1 MRSVGRIHLAVFL
14 MGLWFSAPVH
24 AITETYQQPYLGI
37 SDTFG
42 RWNGTINW
50 SYNPTGAP
58 TLFKDNSKVVS
69 LMQEVMA
76 EWEGVSG
83 VKFSHQGVN
92 TALKDVSTDNVVAV
106 IWGNANGAAAMAG
119 PSRSYSTGSDTT
131 LGYDPYTDGSV
142 VISDSFDWTEGSQLS
157 TAQSEALFKKIL
169 LHEVGHLIGLG
180 HSDNPVS
187 IMYANPY
194 NNIGHLMADDIA
206 AALAHYGA
214 SANPVTAAVYT
225 PPTSSKTI
233 FNSSSLFLN
242 SSGASKSVTTLTD
255 STADSDVL
263 YISLSFNGSF
273 SKTVE
278 IIVTDPSGYSIQETT
293 ASLSCA
299 ASFICS
305 SYQSIGYTDILKK
318 VTGVYHVYVV
328 ADAQQVA
335 HQTFT
340 VSTNPVWNR
349 PPSASLVMSATSGQA
364 PLTVSAT
371 VTATDPESDTV
382 SMTWH
387 IPGVGSVP
395 VTNFSGSATR
405 SMTFSTPGEYV
416 MYVAVNDNSSRYT
429 GSGQNSPASQAGD
442 GPRLV
447 LRQVITVTS
456 ASATALPL
464 DVDKS
469 GKVDATDGVLIL
481 RRLNGGSTINTGIVL
496 PSGQSNDTVVTTI
509 DGLSGTLD
517 VDKSGK
523 TDATDG
529 VLILRR
535 LNGGSTINTGIVLPS
550 GQNNDTVVATIDQL
564 SAQ

>member
-1 MRSVGRIHLAVFL
+1 MRSVDRIRLMIFL
-14 MGLWFSAPVH
+14 MGVLFSVPVY
-24 AITETYQQPYLGI
+24 AVTETYQQPYLGI
-37 SDTFG
+37 SDPFG
-42 RWNGTINW
+42 RWNGTITW

-58 TLFKDNSKVVS
+58 TLFNDSAKVVT
-69 LMQEVMA
+69 LIQGVMA

-83 VKFSHQGVN
+83 VKFSHKEVN
-92 TALKDVSTDNVVAV
+92 TALQDVSTDNVVAV
-106 IWGNANGAAAMAG
+106 TWGYANGAAAMAG
-119 PSRSYSTGSDTT
+119 PSRSYSTGSDSA
-131 LGYDPYTDGSV
+131 LGYNPYTDGSV
-142 VISDSFDWTEGSQLS
+142 VISSTFDWTQSSQLT

-187 IMYANPY
+187 LMYANPY

-206 AALAHYGA
+206 AAQGYYG
-214 SANPVTAAVYT
+214 SATNPVTAATYT
-225 PPTSSKTI
+225 PPTTSKTI
-233 FNSSSLFLN
+233 FNSSHLFLS
-242 SSGASKSVTTLTD
+242 SSGASKEVTTLTD

-263 YISLSFNGSF
+263 YINLSFNGSF

-293 ASLSCA
+293 AALSCA
-299 ASFICS
+299 ASYICS
-305 SYQSIGYTDILKK
+305 SYQSVGYTDNLKK

-340 VSTNPVWNR
+340 VNTNPVWNR
-349 PPSASLVMSATSGQA
+349 SPSATLVTSATSGRA
-364 PLTVSAT
+364 PLTISGT
-371 VTATDPESDTV
+371 VNATDTEGDTI

-387 IPGVGSVP
+387 IPGVGSV
-395 VTNFSGSATR
+395 VESGFSGSATR

-416 MYVAVNDNSSRYT
+416 VYVAVNDNSSRYT
-429 GSGQNSPASQAGD
+429 GSGQNSPASQAGE
-442 GPRLV
+442 GARLV

-456 ASATALPL
+456 ETTTSLSL

-496 PSGQSNDTVVTTI
+496 PSGQSNDTVVATI
-509 DGLSGTLD
+509 DGSSGTLD

-535 LNGGSTINTGIVLPS
+535 LNGGSTINTGIILPS
-550 GQNNDTVVATIDQL
+550 GQSNDTVVATIDQL
-564 SAQ
+564 SVQ